1 MHFYQVQFS
10 RLGEN
15 RLTIRYGKGRH
26 MFLEFFS
33 TEPLETLIKKRAAFL
48 ARSQHRDPGKWYN
61 GLITDWNMKSQK
73 LLSPDDYAPIQ
84 RNRYYAVTCDDPG
97 LGKPAFLAAK
107 NAEFPVQ
114 SEL

>member
-48 ARSQHRDPGKWYN
+48 ARSQ
-61 GLITDWNMKSQK
+61 TS
-73 LLSPDDYAPIQ
+73 
-84 RNRYYAVTCDDPG
+84 
-97 LGKPAFLAAK
+97 
-107 NAEFPVQ
+107 
-114 SEL
+114 